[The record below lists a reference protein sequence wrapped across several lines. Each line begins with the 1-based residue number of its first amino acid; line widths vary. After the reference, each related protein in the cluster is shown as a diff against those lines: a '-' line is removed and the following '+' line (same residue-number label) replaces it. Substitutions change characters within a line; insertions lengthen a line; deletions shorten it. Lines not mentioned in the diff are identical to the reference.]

1 MKLAGTVAIITGASR
16 GLGRSLAMRFAREGA
31 KIAICCRSPIGIE
44 EVAREIR
51 HATGGEVLAVKADV
65 SQERDVDRLA
75 AMTLKQFG
83 KLDVLINN
91 AAVLTPR
98 GPLQTLKVT
107 DWDQTMAAN
116 LRGPY
121 LCTRA
126 VLPHFIAQKRG
137 VIINVS
143 SGAGKRPAPGWG
155 PYAVSKAG
163 LESLTASVAE
173 EVRAHGIRVNSV
185 NPGGTRTAMRAA
197 AYPQEDPMR
206 LPEPEAL
213 TGVFVY
219 LASDASTETG
229 QSVDAPEWLA
239 THADWREATRSAPA

>member
-1 MKLAGTVAIITGASR
+1 MKLTGTVAIITGASR
-16 GLGRSLAMRFAREGA
+16 GLGHSVAMRFVREGA
-31 KIAICCRSPIGIE
+31 KVAICSRTPIGIE
-44 EVAREIR
+44 EVARDLR
-51 HATGGEVLAVKADV
+51 RAGGEVLAVKADV
-65 SQERDVDRLA
+65 SQERDVDRLVS
-75 AMTLKQFG
+75 MTMKQFG

-98 GPLQTLKVT
+98 GPIHQMKVT
-107 DWDQTMAAN
+107 DWDLTMAVN

-121 LCTRA
+121 LCMRG
-126 VLPHFIAQKRG
+126 VLPHFFAQKRG
-137 VIINVS
+137 AIVNVS

-163 LESLTASVAE
+163 VESLTASVAE
-173 EVRAHGIRVNSV
+173 EVRAHGVRVNAV

-206 LPEPEAL
+206 LPVPDEL

-219 LASDASTETG
+219 LASEASTETG
-229 QSVDAPEWLA
+229 QSLDAPEWLA
-239 THADWREATRSAPA
+239 SHPEWR

>member
-16 GLGRSLAMRFAREGA
+16 GLGRSVAMRFAREGA
-31 KIAICCRSPIGIE
+31 KIAICSRAPIGIE
-44 EVAREIR
+44 GVAHEIR
-51 HATGGEVLAVKADV
+51 RAGGEVLAVKADV
-65 SQERDVDRLA
+65 SQERDVDRLI

-83 KLDVLINN
+83 KCDVLINN

-98 GPLQTLKVT
+98 GPIHQVKVT
-107 DWDQTMAAN
+107 DWDLTMAAN

-121 LCTRA
+121 LCTRG
-126 VLPHFIAQKRG
+126 VLPHFFAQQRG
-137 VIINVS
+137 AIINVS

-163 LESLTASVAE
+163 VESLTASVAE
-173 EVRAHGIRVNSV
+173 EVRAQGVRVNMV
-185 NPGGTRTAMRAA
+185 NPGGTRTAMRAT

-206 LPEPEAL
+206 LPVPDEL

-229 QSVDAPEWLA
+229 QSLDAPEWLA
-239 THADWREATRSAPA
+239 GHPEWR

>member
-1 MKLAGTVAIITGASR
+1 MKLAETVAIITGASR
-16 GLGRSLAMRFAREGA
+16 GLGRSIAVRFAREGA
-31 KIAICCRSPIGIE
+31 KIAICSRAPIGIE

-51 HATGGEVLAVKADV
+51 RACPGAEVLAVKADV
-65 SQERDVDRLA
+65 SQERDVDRLVS
-75 AMTLKQFG
+75 MTLKQFG

-98 GPLQTLKVT
+98 GPIQTLRVT
-107 DWDQTMAAN
+107 DWDLTMAAN

-121 LCTRA
+121 LCTRG
-126 VLPHFIAQKRG
+126 VLPHFLAQKRG
-137 VIINVS
+137 AIINVS

-163 LESLTASVAE
+163 IESLTASVAE
-173 EVRAHGIRVNSV
+173 EVRGAGIRVNAV

-206 LPEPEAL
+206 LPAPDEL

-219 LASDASTETG
+219 LASGASQDTE
-229 QSVDAPEWLA
+229 QSIDAPEWLER
-239 THADWREATRSAPA
+239 HPEWR